1 MKTEKVE
8 MRDRG
13 RDRERGRSLEFE
25 CKSSK
30 KIVYMRKKNN
40 KSLLNRISNT

>member
-8 MRDRG
+8 RGDRG
-13 RDRERGRSLEFE
+13 RERERSLELE